1 MMAYNNEQ
9 MRLERDSKVVE
20 AFKRLRLP
28 AMAGLFKEIVDGSI
42 TIGEVDVATL
52 LELFIDAGAF
62 VIIWGGRRAGPPIS
76 AAPSPPLPTGWTRGP
91 SISATSTCSA
101 S

>member
-62 VIIWGGRRAGPPIS
+62 VIICGGPKSGTTYLGCAIAAS
-76 AAPSPPLPTGWTRGP
+76 AYRLDKRTLYIRYFDLLS
-91 SISATSTCSA
+91 
-101 S
+101 